1 MNHFEQNQ
9 PVPSEVTKK
18 AWSCV
23 AWVLAGCLFLFLCMG
38 CVGLFG
44 LSGLIFYNEQQLS
57 RPEPA
62 LGQAGRQA
70 TETPIPPTSI
80 ANLPT
85 LPSQPS
91 PTPPAGTPTSQP
103 LLNPPSEIE
112 QRPIP
117 PLAYDHLGRLFT
129 TDLPNHDF
137 YESAKR
143 LSSYEVGQRTV
154 EKGPFAVGD
163 HQTFLVEGDPIMA
176 TLMAVSDHAYFWVD
190 DSLTDY
196 RPEDFQ
202 PIANRFE
209 QDYYPLVISLYGAEW
224 RPGVDNDPHFS
235 ILHLVGSASSGELGY
250 FDSGDE
256 YPRTFYRGSNEQEL
270 VYLNMSLLDLGEDL
284 YYGTLVHEF
293 QHLIQWY
300 LDGNETT
307 WLNEGL
313 SQLTEIYVG
322 LETSES
328 TDYLNDPDTQLNSW
342 EYGESAVYAH
352 YAASYLF
359 AVYLWEQLGDDAIR
373 ELARH
378 SRNGLNAVYHILQG
392 YRPELTL
399 EQFLADWAIANYLDE
414 AEAGAQYHYQNLNLR
429 PADEERRFNHFPA
442 EILGQVAQF
451 GVDYM
456 ELNGTGPTT
465 ISFAGDTTVE
475 LLPVP
480 PYSGQQMWVAP
491 AEESLDAQ
499 LTGRFDLSQLN
510 QATLRFQA
518 WYDLEASSD
527 YVYITVSSDEG
538 ASWDFVTPDHARPG
552 EYGPALSGDSEDET
566 DASKGGWV
574 AESISLNRFAG
585 QTILIRFELLTYTAE
600 GSRGF
605 ALDDIEIAELGFRD
619 DVEGNEGVWVPAG
632 FIQTGHLLPQQWS
645 IQLIQ
650 PGPNPI
656 ITPLFLDSRHQ
667 GQWTID
673 LDNSGAVLAIM
684 PQTPFVYTP
693 ANYWLFVSQ

>member
-1 MNHFEQNQ
+1 MPPHQNQ
-9 PVPSEVTKK
+9 PPPSNFAKPFWACLIWAMV
-18 AWSCV
+18 
-23 AWVLAGCLFLFLCMG
+23 GCLFVFVCMG
-38 CVGLFG
+38 CVGLLG
-44 LSGLIFYNEQQLS
+44 ISGLILYNEQQVS

-70 TETPIPPTSI
+70 TETPIPPTAI

-85 LPSQPS
+85 PTPQPS
-91 PTPPAGTPTSQP
+91 PTTPAGTPPPQP
-103 LLNPPSEIE
+103 LLNPPNDIE
-112 QRPIP
+112 QQPIP
-117 PLAYDHLGRLFT
+117 PLAYDHLNRLFT
-129 TDLPNHDF
+129 ADLPNHDF

-154 EKGPFAVGD
+154 DKGPFAVGD
-163 HQTFLVEGDPIMA
+163 SQPFLVDGDSTTA
-176 TLMAVSDHAYFWVD
+176 TLMAVSEHAYFWAEAGLD
-190 DSLTDY
+190 EY

-202 PIANRFE
+202 TIADRFE
-209 QDYYPLVISLYGAEW
+209 QDYYPLVVGLYGAEW

-235 ILHLVGSASSGELGY
+235 ILHLVGSTGSGELGY

-256 YPRTFYRGSNEQEL
+256 YPRTFYRGSNEQEM

-322 LETSES
+322 LETSDS
-328 TDYLNDPDTQLNSW
+328 ADYLNNPDTQLNRW
-342 EYGESAVYAH
+342 EYSESAVYAH

-359 AVYLWEQLGDDAIR
+359 TVYLWEQLGDDAIR
-373 ELARH
+373 ELARD
-378 SRNGLNAVYHILQG
+378 SSNGLNAVYHILQG

-399 EQFLADWAIANYLDE
+399 EQFLSDWAVANYLDQ
-414 AEAGAQYHYQNLNLR
+414 ADAGSQYHYRALNLR
-429 PADEERRFNHFPA
+429 PADEERRISQFPA
-442 EILGQVAQF
+442 EILGHTAQF
-451 GVDYM
+451 GVDYL

-475 LLPVP
+475 LLPVAP
-480 PYSGQQMWVAP
+480 HSGQQMWVAP
-491 AEESLDAQ
+491 AEESLDAH

-510 QATLRFQA
+510 QATLHFQA
-518 WYDLEASSD
+518 WYDLESSSD
-527 YVYITVSSDEG
+527 YVYITVSTDEG

-552 EYGPALSGDSEDET
+552 EYGPALSGNSEDED

-585 QTILIRFELLTYTAE
+585 QSILIRFELLTYTGE

-605 ALDDIEIAELGFRD
+605 ALDDIEIPELGFGD
-619 DVEGNEGVWVPAG
+619 DVEGNVGRWVPAG

-650 PGPNPI
+650 PGPNPT
-656 ITPLFLDSRHQ
+656 ITPLPLDSFHQ
-667 GQWTID
+667 GQWTINLTD
-673 LDNSGAVLAIM
+673 PGAVLVIM
-684 PQTPFVYTP
+684 PQTPFVYNP
-693 ANYWLFVSQ
+693 ANYWLFISQ